1 MPVPRARSRSNRGGS
16 DDGLACQDEL
26 CGRTNP
32 VCRNHARDGVP
43 MSVLGIALR
52 NIRGNLVKSLAIF
65 LCVFG
70 VAAFFVATILIMGG
84 AQSSLDRGLERL
96 GADILVLPEGAEAKM
111 ESAVLMGK
119 PARMWMPS
127 DTLGKVLAVDGVDK
141 ASPQIYLQSLLERP
155 LLRGGRDVH
164 GGLRPEDRLLG
175 HTVARQG
182 TGPRPQQGRGHRG
195 TNVFVPEGEQYIMLY
210 GYNLDLKG
218 TLEPTGIGID
228 GTLFMTQET
237 ADELARWSAKT
248 AVQPLAVPPDS
259 VSSVLVKVAPGVDRH
274 AVAAQIQKEVDGVVA
289 LETPNLFGTFRQQM
303 MGLLWLLLVMLGLA
317 YIVAAVLIGLVFSM
331 AAHERRR
338 EMALL
343 RASGATPFFIF
354 RTLWTEAVVVAAA
367 GGVIGVIVS
376 SLAVLLLRNYL
387 AGALHMPFL
396 FPSAGTF
403 LAIVAAALGLS
414 LLTATLAV
422 LVPARRISRVEP
434 ALAMKE

>member
-1 MPVPRARSRSNRGGS
+1 
-16 DDGLACQDEL
+16 
-26 CGRTNP
+26 
-32 VCRNHARDGVP
+32 
-43 MSVLGIALR
+43 MSVFGIALR
-52 NIRGNLVKSLAIF
+52 NIRGNIVKSLAIF

-141 ASPQIYLQSLLERP
+141 ASPQIYLQSLLNAHCCAVDEMFMVVFDP
-155 LLRGGRDVH
+155 KTDFSVTPWLDSEL
-164 GGLRPEDRLLG
+164 
-175 HTVARQG
+175 
-182 TGPRPQQGRGHRG
+182 GRGLSKGEVIGG

-228 GTLFMTQET
+228 GTLFMTQEI
-237 ADELARWSAKT
+237 ADELARWSTKT
-248 AVQPLAVPPDS
+248 AVQPLTVPPDS
-259 VSSVLVKVAPGVDRH
+259 VSSVLVKVAPGVDSH

-303 MGLLWLLLVMLGLA
+303 MGLLWMLLVMLGLA

-354 RTLWTEAVVVAAA
+354 RTLWTEAVLVAAV

-403 LAIVAAALGLS
+403 IAIVAAALGLS

-422 LVPARRISRVEP
+422 LVPARRISGVEP

>member
-1 MPVPRARSRSNRGGS
+1 
-16 DDGLACQDEL
+16 
-26 CGRTNP
+26 
-32 VCRNHARDGVP
+32 

-52 NIRGNLVKSLAIF
+52 NIRGNIVKSLAIF

-127 DTLGKVLAVDGVDK
+127 DTLAKVMAVDGVDK
-141 ASPQIYLQSLLERP
+141 ASPQIYLQSLLNAHCCSVDEMFMVVFDP
-155 LLRGGRDVH
+155 KTDFSVTPWLDKEL
-164 GGLRPEDRLLG
+164 
-175 HTVARQG
+175 
-182 TGPRPQQGRGHRG
+182 GRGLSKGEVIGG

-228 GTLFMTQET
+228 GTLFLTQET
-237 ADELARWSAKT
+237 AEELARWSAKT

-259 VSSVLVKVAPGVDRH
+259 VSSVLVKVAPGADRH
-274 AVAAQIQKEVDGVVA
+274 AVAAQIQKEIDGVVA

-317 YIVAAVLIGLVFSM
+317 YVVAVVLIGLVFSM

-354 RTLWTEAVVVAAA
+354 RTLWTEAVVVAA
-367 GGVIGVIVS
+367 GGGAIGIIVS

-403 LAIVAAALGLS
+403 VAIVAAALGLS

-422 LVPARRISRVEP
+422 LVPARRISQVEP